1 MPLSVRPDPYV
12 VPSYSLTGDL
22 LAYLRCGLQYRYFN
36 RGSLPPSKPVQL
48 WFGQFIHGVL
58 EEAYRKWQ
66 SGREPDLPW
75 TDAQVQPIVDLI
87 IRRLSARGLYF
98 QRYQLL
104 GIAVERA
111 FEVINVWG
119 PYLFPLISEAEV
131 RLRGIRPMPTTQT
144 IRQGD
149 SYEVEGIVDVIT
161 SVELSAATSPNPI
174 VGALLSAMAN
184 QSYEVVVDYKGM
196 RRPSIH
202 DADDPSGGLWQHQEW
217 QILTYAWLRD
227 QQPDARPVKSGILLY
242 LNELVPGVEDMD
254 RLHEEVL
261 GSSSPGTDLPPTSR
275 DLQVLRDWPRSK
287 RRWQTQL
294 ESWTNDVGNWWMSL
308 NGGSGQD
315 FPRMPA
321 MPDSLS
327 LEYRLSRCLRT
338 VEVDEETIQ
347 ESLAE
352 FDGVVA
358 RIEESVADESDGER
372 LTEVWDAN
380 PREETCTVCD
390 FKTFCP
396 ASRYRGVPTAP

>member
-58 EEAYRKWQ
+58 EEAYRKWR
-66 SGREPDLPW
+66 SGSEPDLPW
-75 TDAQVQPIVDLI
+75 MDSQMQPIVDLI
-87 IRRLSARGLYF
+87 IRRLSARGLSF
-98 QRYQLL
+98 QRYRLL

-111 FEVINVWG
+111 FEFVNVWG

-131 RLRGIRPMPTTQT
+131 RLQGIRPMPTART
-144 IRQGD
+144 IRQGE

-174 VGALLSAMAN
+174 VGALLSSIATQA
-184 QSYEVVVDYKGM
+184 YEVVVDYKGM

-202 DADDPSGGLWQHQEW
+202 DPEDPSGGLWQHQEW
-217 QILTYAWLRD
+217 QVLTYAWLRA
-227 QQPDARPVKSGILLY
+227 QQPDAQRVKSGVLLY
-242 LNELVPGVEDMD
+242 INELVPGVEDMD
-254 RLHEEVL
+254 RLHEEVF
-261 GSSSPGTDLPPTSR
+261 GSGPHTDLPPTGG
-275 DLQVLRDWPRSK
+275 DLQTLREWPRSK
-287 RRWQTQL
+287 SRWSTQL
-294 ESWTNDVGNWWMSL
+294 ESWSDDVRDWWL
-308 NGGSGQD
+308 TIGAGQQRD

-321 MPDSLS
+321 MPEPLS
-327 LEYRLSRCLRT
+327 MEYRLGRCLRT
-338 VEVDEETIQ
+338 VEVADETIQ
-347 ESLAE
+347 ESLDE

-358 RIEESVADESDGER
+358 RIEESVAEESDGER
-372 LTEVWDAN
+372 ITESWDAN

-390 FKTFCP
+390 FRTFCP
-396 ASRYRGVPTAP
+396 SSVYRGAPRAP

>member
-58 EEAYRKWQ
+58 EEAYRKWR
-66 SGREPDLPW
+66 SGSEFEFPW
-75 TDAQVQPIVDLI
+75 TDAQMQPILDLI
-87 IRRLSARGLYF
+87 IRRLSAQGLFF
-98 QRYQLL
+98 QRYRLL

-111 FEVINVWG
+111 FEVINIWG

-131 RLRGIRPMPTTQT
+131 RLRGIRPMPTNQT

-161 SVELSAATSPNPI
+161 SVELSAATSSNPI
-174 VGALLSAMAN
+174 VGALLSAMA
-184 QSYEVVVDYKGM
+184 SEAYEVVVDYKGM
-196 RRPSIH
+196 RRPSDH
-202 DADDPSGGLWQHQEW
+202 DPNDASGGLWRHQEW
-217 QILTYAWLRD
+217 QILTYAWLRR
-227 QQPDARPVKSGILLY
+227 QQPDTKRVKSGVILY

-261 GSSSPGTDLPPTSR
+261 GGGTGTDLPPTGS
-275 DLQVLRDWPRSK
+275 DMQALCNWPRS
-287 RRWQTQL
+287 RPRWSAQL
-294 ESWTNDVGNWWMSL
+294 EAWNDDVGDWWLAIDAGQS
-308 NGGSGQD
+308 QD
-315 FPRMPA
+315 FPHMPPL
-321 MPDSLS
+321 PDPLS
-327 LEYRLSRCLRT
+327 LEYRLARCLRT
-338 VEVDEETIQ
+338 VEVDEEAIDG
-347 ESLAE
+347 SLAE

-358 RIEESVADESDGER
+358 RIEESVAEESDGER
-372 LTEVWDAN
+372 LTEVWEAN

-390 FKTFCP
+390 FRTFCP
-396 ASRYRGVPTAP
+396 SSRYRGAPNAP

>member
-58 EEAYRKWQ
+58 EEAYRKWL
-66 SGREPDLPW
+66 SGNEPALPW
-75 TDAQVQPIVDLI
+75 TDTQIQPVVTQI
-87 IRRLSARGLYF
+87 IRRLSAQGLYF

-131 RLRGIRPMPTTQT
+131 RLRGIRPMPTNQT

-161 SVELSAATSPNPI
+161 SVQLSAATSPNPI
-174 VGALLSAMAN
+174 VGALLSALAS
-184 QSYEVVVDYKGM
+184 QAYEVVVDYKGM
-196 RRPSIH
+196 RRPS
-202 DADDPSGGLWQHQEW
+202 DYDPNDPSGGLWRHQEW
-217 QILTYAWLRD
+217 QILTYAWLRS
-227 QQPDARPVKSGILLY
+227 QQPDAKLVKSGVLLY
-242 LNELVPGVEDMD
+242 LNELVPGIEDME

-261 GSSSPGTDLPPTSR
+261 GGGTGTDMPPTGPDLQALRNWPTSR
-275 DLQVLRDWPRSK
+275 SHWRKQLNSWTDDVGDWWRTLDADLQ
-287 RRWQTQL
+287 
-294 ESWTNDVGNWWMSL
+294 
-308 NGGSGQD
+308 QD

-321 MPDSLS
+321 MPNPLS
-327 LEYRLSRCLRT
+327 LGYRLGRSLRT
-338 VEVDEETIQ
+338 VDVDYGDIQ
-347 ESLAE
+347 HSLTE
-352 FDGVVA
+352 FDHVVA
-358 RIEESVADESDGER
+358 RIEESVADESNGQR
-372 LTEVWDAN
+372 LTNVWDAN

-396 ASRYRGVPTAP
+396 ASRYRGAPNAP